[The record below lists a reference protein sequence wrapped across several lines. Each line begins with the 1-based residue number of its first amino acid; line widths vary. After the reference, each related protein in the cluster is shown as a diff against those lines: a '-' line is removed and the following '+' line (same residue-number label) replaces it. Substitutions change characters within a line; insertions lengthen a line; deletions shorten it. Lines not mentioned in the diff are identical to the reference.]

1 MQYYIQSVRLGL
13 LSLFYL
19 IMETAFYK
27 GFDISIMY
35 HLNGKE
41 YYLIGLIA
49 ALISFFAFIIGS
61 GQFKPLVSNS
71 LSKSDIKTPEYISYT
86 IIIKW

>member
-27 GFDISIMY
+27 GFDIVTLYDKQQNQYYNVNKVLKEDPFIEIWGEDFKTVDDAKKAID
-35 HLNGKE
+35 NGA
-41 YYLIGLIA
+41 IG
-49 ALISFFAFIIGS
+49 
-61 GQFKPLVSNS
+61 
-71 LSKSDIKTPEYISYT
+71 
-86 IIIKW
+86 